1 MFCIIAL
8 SRQQRHKPNLFYE
21 EQHMFISSIQEAI
34 ELARTAKVTFIEDN
48 YTHSCT
54 NNDGSIDISIDCKI
68 EFDHPQADRMVINLS
83 ITDQYLRNVTEEDI
97 RVFDDNLLTAFMVQ
111 VKDGDVYDTER
122 WKLGYT
128 NQFDQPTPMD
138 DHLARPD
145 AFILAHT
152 NYVAE
157 FKAYVNQHFIK
168 KHRFDPM
175 GTPLDNYALRARTAS

>member
-1 MFCIIAL
+1 MTFT
-8 SRQQRHKPNLFYE
+8 
-21 EQHMFISSIQEAI
+21 SIKEAI
-34 ELARTAKVTFIEDN
+34 ELAHTAKISFIED
-48 YTHSCT
+48 YCTHSCT
-54 NNDGSIDISIDCKI
+54 NNDGSIDMAIDCKI
-68 EFDHPQADRMVINLS
+68 EFDHPQADNMVINLS
-83 ITDQYLRNVTEEDI
+83 ITDKFLRNVTEDDI

-111 VKDGDVYDTER
+111 VQDGDEYDSER

-128 NQFDQPTPMD
+128 NSFDQPIPMN
-138 DHLARPD
+138 DHLACPD

-157 FKAYVNQHFIK
+157 FKAFVNQYFIK